1 MVGSVA
7 GLWATDGMDPVSQ
20 QMRGLFRKRIR
31 KKDSC
36 SWKVDDE
43 SNRWD
48 HPTMKLIAD
57 QKRRVVLP
65 KPAEPGDVFEVIES
79 GDRLVLVKLVRP
91 KALRPPLAP
100 IAADSRLLKGID
112 LDEPAFAPISD
123 ESPA

>member
-1 MVGSVA
+1 MALWLLTTDEMGHPSASRCGIPLEKGS
-7 GLWATDGMDPVSQ
+7 GKISTEFLRRLDGHAT
-20 QMRGLFRKRIR
+20 
-31 KKDSC
+31 
-36 SWKVDDE
+36 
-43 SNRWD
+43 RWD

-79 GDRLVLVKLVRP
+79 GDRLVLVKLVRA
-91 KALRPPLAP
+91 KAGRPPVAP
-100 IAADSRLLKGID
+100 IPADPRLLKGID

>member
-1 MVGSVA
+1 
-7 GLWATDGMDPVSQ
+7 
-20 QMRGLFRKRIR
+20 
-31 KKDSC
+31 
-36 SWKVDDE
+36 
-43 SNRWD
+43 
-48 HPTMKLIAD
+48 MKLIAD

-91 KALRPPLAP
+91 KAVRPPLAP
-100 IAADSRLLKGID
+100 IAANSRLLKGID